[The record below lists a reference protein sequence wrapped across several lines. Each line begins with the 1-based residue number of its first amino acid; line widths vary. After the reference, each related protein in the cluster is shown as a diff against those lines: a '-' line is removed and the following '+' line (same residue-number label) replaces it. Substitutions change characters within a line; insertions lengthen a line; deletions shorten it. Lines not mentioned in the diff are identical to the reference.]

1 MKEIN
6 EVFNVMVKDINKAF
20 ELRDSLRKNEKL
32 EVEIVQEERLSG
44 TWYNVC
50 YAKKEN

>member
-1 MKEIN
+1 MEKVN

-20 ELRDSLRKNEKL
+20 DLRESLRKNEKL
-32 EVEIVQEERLSG
+32 EVEIVEEERSSG

-50 YAKKEN
+50 YTRKNN